1 MLEGLYVGQRARLDI
16 TVVPLRGIDF
26 RLISFFTYSLFPTT
40 YTIYEA
46 AARPLPDP

>member
-1 MLEGLYVGQRARLDI
+1 MLKGLYVDRRARLDI
-16 TVVPLRGIDF
+16 TVVLLRGIDF
-26 RLISFFTYSLFPTT
+26 RLIFLFTYSLFPTT